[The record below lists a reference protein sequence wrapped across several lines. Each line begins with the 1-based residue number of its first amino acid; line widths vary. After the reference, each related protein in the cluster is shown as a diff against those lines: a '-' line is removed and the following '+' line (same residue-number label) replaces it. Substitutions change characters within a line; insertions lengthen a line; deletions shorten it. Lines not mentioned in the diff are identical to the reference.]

1 MQPPSTSNEGKDS
14 SSAAKTSPVYELK
27 DGNPEKIEVKRG
39 ISDGSDSEIL
49 SGVKEGQKIIV
60 GIEAPQDK

>member
-1 MQPPSTSNEGKDS
+1 MY
-14 SSAAKTSPVYELK
+14 ALK
-27 DGNPEKIEVKRG
+27 DGNPQKIEVERG

-49 SGVKEGQKIIV
+49 SGVSEGQKIIV